1 MRGFNPSNKMG
12 SSSSLWFESSPK
24 RVPRRVWL
32 SFQKS
37 MGVLVGGNHTSSR
50 VSMDTKVFKFYI
62 FTGSVARRVLLRLIM
77 LVSAVSIVSLL
88 RVMPSFDLASLAPMN
103 FDACIVAD
111 SNYYSN
117 SQSNYYSN
125 SQFGHVTLSLSSY
138 LFQFWGSLDSMNC
151 AKDAN
156 LTANVVHEL
165 MGKQLLNYGAKS
177 LCIGEGSSMA
187 IVAMKQLGFT
197 SVSGVQRHSFF
208 SLMQKKIVY
217 ELDYEDASFDFVVS
231 RDLDKVSVPALL
243 VLEVERILKP
253 GGIGA
258 LLVGATGS
266 NPNDLIR
273 SATPVS
279 SLLRSSSVVH
289 VGSVDQLNLVV
300 FKKRTENASSSFYQ
314 YSIPADCASLTFTK
328 PLIELMEPLVS
339 ERPATPEYEKTVP
352 YLPKFVDVSA
362 RKRLVY
368 IDIGVG
374 QLLNANA
381 SDWFMPSYPIDQKN
395 FNVYFVHYNT
405 SIMLSYVKRPGIT
418 FVYHPGLAGK
428 VTTELNDSD
437 EDMDP
442 YVGEDEFDFLAWFKE
457 TVQYADF
464 VVLKMNAGKVELK
477 FLKELFE
484 SGAICFV
491 DELFLRCPENGGDVG
506 KALNSKESCMD
517 ICKGLRS
524 NGVYVH
530 QWWGD

>member
-1 MRGFNPSNKMG
+1 
-12 SSSSLWFESSPK
+12 
-24 RVPRRVWL
+24 
-32 SFQKS
+32 
-37 MGVLVGGNHTSSR
+37 
-50 VSMDTKVFKFYI
+50 
-62 FTGSVARRVLLRLIM
+62 M

-88 RVMPSFDLASLAPMN
+88 NAMSKYDLASLATFNDCIATSNLQVEN
-103 FDACIVAD
+103 F
-111 SNYYSN
+111 
-117 SQSNYYSN
+117 
-125 SQFGHVTLSLSSY
+125 TLSPSSY
-138 LFQFWGSLDSMNC
+138 LFQSKVLSTFWGSFDSTNC

-156 LTANVVHEL
+156 LTVNVINEL

-187 IVAMKQLGFT
+187 IIAMKQLGFS
-197 SVSGVQRHSFF
+197 SVIGVERHSFF

-217 ELDYEDASFDFVVS
+217 ELDYKDASFDFVVS
-231 RDLDKVSVPALL
+231 RDLDMVSVPALL

-253 GGIGA
+253 SGIGA
-258 LLVGATGS
+258 LLIGSTGS
-266 NPNDLIR
+266 NDLIR

-279 SLLRSSSVVH
+279 SLLRTSSVVH
-289 VGSVDQLNLVV
+289 VGYVDQLNLVV
-300 FKKRTENASSSFYQ
+300 FKKKAQNESAFYQ
-314 YSIPADCASLTFTK
+314 YSIPEDCPSITFTK
-328 PLIELMEPLVS
+328 PLIELMEPLMS
-339 ERPATPEYEKTVP
+339 ERPISTPEYEKSVP
-352 YLPKFVDVSA
+352 YLPKFIDVSA

-374 QLLNANA
+374 ELLNANV

-405 SIMLSYVKRPGIT
+405 SILLSYVKRPGIT

-428 VTTELNDSD
+428 ADANLDDDSD
-437 EDMDP
+437 EDMEP

-477 FLKELFE
+477 FLKDLFE

-491 DELFLRCPENGGDVG
+491 DELFLKCTENESVDD
-506 KALNSKESCMD
+506 KTMFSNKSCMN
-517 ICKGLRS
+517 IYKGLRT

-530 QWWGD
+530 QWWGN